1 MFLKTLTALA
11 GAMTG
16 LALSFAQAQDI
27 APPGWTIS
35 YSSNSLYL
43 TRPDL
48 PDIRVAVVSDVRP
61 ELTQEEKFEFIKTFF
76 TERADCPSLA
86 QAETHKSFA
95 GYSATSAGASARCK
109 LISMG
114 HWEKGGLQS
123 AMILNEAV
131 EENKI
136 LGGVPT
142 RGVVSDRGHTAEAI
156 HQDIVEFLMTRYQ
169 IAESKTPFEQVR
181 AQITVDGLASLYPQ
195 EHKPAHLVRLRA
207 DNGLDAITH
216 AGLTGAHALLLFPE
230 RQEDSRIS
238 AFPCMQWD
246 PAMFDPYDTTRT
258 PWHKDN
264 NCERYVWRWKE
275 GDPANGI
282 EIRTLSK
289 SAKWFSEHFTL
300 ENDEKKKLSIGE
312 FYKPFEAGQR
322 LDLRIGTTRKTMD
335 QLLDGRRQLSSLES
349 YGLILQ
355 PDGRFM
361 AGTVLSSTLEGGK
374 TSGPVQGQYHF
385 DGHAVT
391 LLLDSGEVIYG
402 FGGWL
407 PYENEETMSYR
418 SVININGWIYTAYC
432 EGRSLCK

>member
-1 MFLKTLTALA
+1 MKPLIALA
-11 GAMTG
+11 GAMLG
-16 LALSFAQAQDI
+16 LSVSIAAAQDI
-27 APPGWTIS
+27 PPPGWSIR

-48 PDIRVAVVSDVRP
+48 PDIRVAVVSDVRS
-61 ELTQEEKFEFIKTFF
+61 ELTQEEKFEFIKIFF
-76 TERADCPSLA
+76 AERADCPSLA
-86 QAETHKSFA
+86 EAETQKSFS
-95 GYSATSAGASARCK
+95 GYSAISAGASARCN

-114 HWEKGGLQS
+114 HWQEGGLQS
-123 AMILNEAV
+123 AMMLNEAV

-142 RGVVSDRGHTAEAI
+142 RGVVSDRGYTAKAI

-169 IAESKTPFEQVR
+169 IAESKTPIEQVR
-181 AQITVDGLASLYPQ
+181 AEITADGLARLYPPQ
-195 EHKPAHLVRLRA
+195 HKPAHLVRLRA

-216 AGLTGAHALLLFPE
+216 ARLTGAHALLLFPKRE
-230 RQEDSRIS
+230 EDSRIS

-246 PAMFDPYDTTRT
+246 PALFDPYDTTRT

-264 NCERYVWRWKE
+264 DCERYVWRWK
-275 GDPANGI
+275 GSDRAKGI
-282 EIRTLSK
+282 EIRTLSTK
-289 SAKWFSEHFTL
+289 AKWTSAHFTL

-312 FYKPFEAGQR
+312 FYKPFETGQR
-322 LDLRIGTTRKTMD
+322 LDLKIGTTRSTMD
-335 QLLDGRRQLSSLES
+335 QLLDGGRPLSTLEP
-349 YGLILQ
+349 YELILQ

-361 AGTVLSSTLEGGK
+361 AGTVLSSTLEGGR

-391 LLLDSGEVIYG
+391 LLLDSGQVVYG

-407 PYENEETMSYR
+407 PFENEGTMSYR

-432 EGRSLCK
+432 EGRGLCR